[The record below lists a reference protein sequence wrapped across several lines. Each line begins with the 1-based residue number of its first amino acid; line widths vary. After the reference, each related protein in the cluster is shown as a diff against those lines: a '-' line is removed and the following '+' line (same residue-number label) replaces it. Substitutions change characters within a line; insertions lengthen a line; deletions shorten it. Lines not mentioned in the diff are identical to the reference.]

1 MKVLVTAFKPF
12 NNFNNNYSS
21 EVLNYIKDVDKL
33 IIDVNYDKSY
43 LEILDSYDLN
53 DYDLVIALGEARM
66 RKELTLE
73 LSAKNISSCSIADN
87 SGVYKKDEIIISNG
101 DSILQTKVN
110 LNNVDGLVLYSNDA
124 GKFVCNNL
132 YYHLL
137 YNHQNKALFIHIPE
151 CNNCV
156 DEYKKYAKT
165 INLIINTILD
175 KKEC

>member
-73 LSAKNISSCSIADN
+73 LSAKNISSFLYTPLLSAILH
-87 SGVYKKDEIIISNG
+87 DEIFLALNS
-101 DSILQTKVN
+101 KVN
-110 LNNVDGLVLYSNDA
+110 S
-124 GKFVCNNL
+124 F
-132 YYHLL
+132 
-137 YNHQNKALFIHIPE
+137 
-151 CNNCV
+151 
-156 DEYKKYAKT
+156 
-165 INLIINTILD
+165 LILASPSAIT
-175 KKEC
+175 KS